1 MVQAVT
7 HPKNAPEEGPELD
20 SRIWV
25 IMGGGAAKGFAHVGA
40 WKAIQEAEIPVAGII
55 GTSTGAMMGAALSG
69 GRTVEEMEER
79 SRRFRRRDVMR
90 VSRRAVW
97 VNGIRSP
104 SMFRGDTLRQFIR
117 DSLPTENWLELNIPL
132 MVNAVDL
139 ASGEMVWFGHGGDTD
154 APLIE
159 AIYASAA
166 LPVLFPPG
174 EVGGRM
180 LVDGGALDMLPL
192 GKAAEMGATRIIAI
206 DVGAGPQADARA
218 IVDGGLVAIHQRV
231 FSIMAGR
238 MRRESVRNW
247 TGVPLTYV
255 QPAFEDTDGFDFGQR
270 QFFIEEGYRATR
282 EALAAPHSSGSTIT
296 PVP

>member
-1 MVQAVT
+1 
-7 HPKNAPEEGPELD
+7 
-20 SRIWV
+20 
-25 IMGGGAAKGFAHVGA
+25 MGGGAAKGFAHVGA

-255 QPAFEDTDGFDFGQR
+255 QPAFGDTDGFDFGQR

-282 EALAAPHSSGSTIT
+282 EALADRVPPHE
-296 PVP
+296 P